1 LLAKLFIDVDDTLVL
16 YLDQIDGP
24 HPLGL
29 WNGLEFRVN
38 TPLIEAVR
46 EWMVRNSNGQVI
58 VWSGGG
64 ADYAKEAA
72 DRFVPGLAT
81 WCFNKGG
88 QNLQLPA
95 EGDTL
100 VDDSP
105 NALGLD
111 ELDVPVLLPDHF
123 ISLMK

>member
-1 LLAKLFIDVDDTLVL
+1 MTKLFIDVDDTLVL
-16 YLDQIDGP
+16 YLDGGDGP

-29 WNGLEFRVN
+29 RNGLEFQGN
-38 TPLIEAVR
+38 FPLIEAIQ
-46 EWMVRNSNGQVI
+46 EWMVRNPDGQLI

-64 ADYAKEAA
+64 SEYAREAA

-88 QNLQLPA
+88 QNLQLPSD
-95 EGDTL
+95 GDTL

-105 NALGLD
+105 TALGLRK
-111 ELDVPVLLPDHF
+111 LDVPVLLPDQF
-123 ISLMK
+123 VSQMKE